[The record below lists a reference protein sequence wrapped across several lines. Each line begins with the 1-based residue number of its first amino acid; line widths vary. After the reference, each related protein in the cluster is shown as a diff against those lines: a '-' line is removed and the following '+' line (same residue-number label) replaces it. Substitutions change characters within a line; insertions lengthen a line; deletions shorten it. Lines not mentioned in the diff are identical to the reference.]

1 VVIADAK
8 IVDVRHAH
16 QLGPAVIVLVLP
28 EMGLVKHLYQ
38 SEHINEKKHKLER
51 YPYPIF
57 RKYIKKLKLPALVVP
72 NRFSNI
78 VSGIAYQK
86 LRKEVQPIDPIAF
99 VEILDY
105 RAQKMYEE
113 GHHDR
118 RPDLSIHDRDFQ
130 IRQVLPRVL
139 GRMEILP

>member
-1 VVIADAK
+1 M
-8 IVDVRHAH
+8 
-16 QLGPAVIVLVLP
+16 GVLP
-28 EMGLVKHLYQ
+28 EIGLVKHLDQ

-51 YPYPIF
+51 DSYPNF
-57 RKYIKKLKLPALVVP
+57 REYMKKLKLPALVVP
-72 NRFSNI
+72 NRFSDV
-78 VSGIAYQK
+78 VSGIADQK
-86 LRKEVQPIDPIAF
+86 LRKEVQPIDPVAF
-99 VEILDY
+99 VQILDH
-105 RAQKMYEE
+105 RAKEMYKK